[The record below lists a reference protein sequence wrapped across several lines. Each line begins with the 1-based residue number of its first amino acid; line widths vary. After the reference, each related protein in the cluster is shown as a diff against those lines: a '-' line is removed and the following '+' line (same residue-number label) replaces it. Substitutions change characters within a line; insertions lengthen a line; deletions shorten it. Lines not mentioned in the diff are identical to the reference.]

1 MTERLSTLLHDG
13 GRPDWTSRCPRRRPC
28 SPVAGPC
35 AAAVE
40 STTALAT
47 VAVLAVIGG
56 SVAVAL
62 ASPVTTG
69 RTDPLPAGGFGS
81 TGAFSVGQK
90 LYIGGQEIDWDE
102 PIKTLYYTSAG
113 VVVRSGA
120 QEATD
125 SAGPSHFTLV
135 EPDGSRTPVEIDA
148 GDRILGFEPDSTH
161 VAYAEPN
168 GPSWDVVVKDV
179 KTGEELGRQ
188 TIAGT
193 FTWGGW
199 EAPPVAIDG
208 DWVWVH
214 FDDGWTEVAWADG
227 AIRLDATT
235 ENTYEVANGHYA
247 DWNSRNDLW
256 TIRRM
261 SNHTKVADVQLE
273 KGWYAFFSPDGNY
286 LNAFPNDVEK
296 EPAVSTIIYDARTG
310 EQRAVPDASE
320 SLGWTPDGH
329 TLEVEDD
336 EIRICGAI
344 DGGCIDLSLRPR
356 QGVREGRRDVVRVLT
371 GSPGLKE
378 FLPDLSRI
386 RVGGVDEG

>member
-1 MTERLSTLLHDG
+1 MTERLSTLLHDEAG
-13 GRPDWTSRCPRRRPC
+13 LLDIPVPEAPTVLTRGRTLRRRRR
-28 SPVAGPC
+28 A
-35 AAAVE
+35 
-40 STTALAT
+40 TTALAT

-62 ASPVTTG
+62 SVTG
-69 RTDPLPAGGFGS
+69 NDRATDPLPAGGFGS

-135 EPDGSRTPVEIDA
+135 GPDGSRTPVEIDA

-179 KTGEELGRQ
+179 KTGEELGRH

-235 ENTYEVANGHYA
+235 ANTYEVANGHYA

-256 TIRRM
+256 TVRRM
-261 SNHTKVADVQLE
+261 SNHTKVVDVQLK

-286 LNAFPNDVEK
+286 LNAFPNDVEE

-344 DGGCIDLSLRPR
+344 DGGCTTYPYDL
-356 QGVREGRRDVVRVLT
+356 GK
-371 GSPGLKE
+371 GSVK
-378 FLPDLSRI
+378 
-386 RVGGVDEG
+386 VGGTSYES